1 MTVIIIVWCV
11 KDSGKGEIER
21 EKEKRQEEE
30 MCYTKLTNVTKL
42 VRQNHMRVS
51 LQWTD
56 LDYNERCL
64 GAREGRDTSR
74 EEDGGE
80 KTTERL
86 Y

>member
-21 EKEKRQEEE
+21 EKEKRQKEE

-56 LDYNERCL
+56 LDL
-64 GAREGRDTSR
+64 
-74 EEDGGE
+74 
-80 KTTERL
+80 
-86 Y
+86 